1 VFQLSVLLGSVLMLS
16 RRLPPGLRLPLSA
29 MTLLLFLCLAGAMP
43 SLVLSV
49 LMAEIALLIRKAG
62 HQ

>member
-29 MTLLLFLCLAGAMP
+29 MTLLLFLCLAGAKP